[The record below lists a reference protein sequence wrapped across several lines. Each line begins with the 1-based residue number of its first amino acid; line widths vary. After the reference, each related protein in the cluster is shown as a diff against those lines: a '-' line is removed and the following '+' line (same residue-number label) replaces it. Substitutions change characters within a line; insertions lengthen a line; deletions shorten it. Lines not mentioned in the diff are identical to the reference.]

1 MNEEKTGKCL
11 RQVDISV
18 VICDYSRQVSCSFI
32 YLLFIGS
39 YFSYISW
46 VMYWSGYT
54 CRILAGW
61 CPLYTLYMTLS
72 KYDDIYIYIYCSLS
86 VGGIIFNFIPD
97 TIIFKVQEFLCSEND
112 TLSLFWLL
120 FLSTMNW
127 NEFQVTVLYIWSNLN
142 FIDVLNKLL
151 YVSFQILN
159 VALNVSPIVGD
170 VIFKSCGQR
179 TYIELNVAFV
189 QIIY

>member
-1 MNEEKTGKCL
+1 MAPFVSFG
-11 RQVDISV
+11 V
-18 VICDYSRQVSCSFI
+18 VAIWWY
-32 YLLFIGS
+32 
-39 YFSYISW
+39 
-46 VMYWSGYT
+46 
-54 CRILAGW
+54 
-61 CPLYTLYMTLS
+61 
-72 KYDDIYIYIYCSLS
+72 IYIYIYCSLS
-86 VGGIIFNFIPD
+86 VGGTIFNFIPD
-97 TIIFKVQEFLCSEND
+97 TSIFKVQVFLCSEND

-142 FIDVLNKLL
+142 FINVLNKLL